1 MGTGKEPSDSW
12 RTEPDIA
19 SASGGHLAPEA
30 PTSPALFE
38 SLDDPLAPPTQA
50 APTAPAARTRREA
63 PSKRPRRRQVR
74 RVRRVLRHVD
84 PMSVLKLSLLYYS
97 CFLVVWLVV
106 VAILYAVVNS
116 LGVFDAI
123 DDLADAFVLSWDSEI
138 TLFLVER
145 WALVIGLLFLI
156 GASLLNLFLA
166 FLYNVVAD
174 YTGGIEM
181 TFVERDADR

>member
-1 MGTGKEPSDSW
+1 VGTGKDPSDSW
-12 RTEPDIA
+12 RTEPEVA

-38 SLDDPLAPPTQA
+38 SLDDPLGAPTQVA
-50 APTAPAARTRREA
+50 PAPRTRQEAPTR
-63 PSKRPRRRQVR
+63 RPRRRQVR

-84 PMSVLKLSLLYYS
+84 PMSVLKLSVLFYS

-106 VAILYAVVNS
+106 VAILYAIVNS
-116 LGVFDAI
+116 LGLFDAI

-145 WALVIGLLFLI
+145 WALVIGLLFLV

-181 TFVERDADR
+181 TFVERETDR

>member
-1 MGTGKEPSDSW
+1 VGTGKEPSDTW
-12 RTEPDIA
+12 RTEPEVA

-38 SLDDPLAPPTQA
+38 SIGDPIASRAAVSSPPSSSGRE
-50 APTAPAARTRREA
+50 RT
-63 PSKRPRRRQVR
+63 SKRPVRRRQIR
-74 RVRRVLRHVD
+74 RVKRTLRHVD

-106 VAILYAVVNS
+106 VAILYAIANS
-116 LGVFDAI
+116 FGLFDAI
-123 DDLADAFVLSWDSEI
+123 EKLADAFVLSWKKEI

-145 WALVIGLLFLI
+145 WAFVIGLLLLA

-181 TFVERDADR
+181 TFVERDLDR